1 MYVYL
6 KDYREL
12 EGYNSV
18 GANQKNNIPSPFF
31 LQIMRFLEKFAKE
44 IKRVK
49 INNKECVMHIPSQ
62 ELMQRVN
69 NVVLKFTPISNPNTT
84 YTLSYKDL
92 TNKDI
97 PSNLC
102 FYQTAIVKKNLL
114 KALKDKECVGEPIN
128 NSPKVSNY
136 FQESA

>member
-1 MYVYL
+1 MCIL
-6 KDYREL
+6 KITREL

-44 IKRVK
+44 IKKVK

-84 YTLSYKDL
+84 YALSYKDL

>member
-12 EGYNSV
+12 EGYNYI

-31 LQIMRFLEKFAKE
+31 LQIMSFLEKFAKE

-92 TNKDI
+92 KPPKQKSQISLVFGMN
-97 PSNLC
+97 
-102 FYQTAIVKKNLL
+102 
-114 KALKDKECVGEPIN
+114 ALVPLGTI
-128 NSPKVSNY
+128 
-136 FQESA
+136 